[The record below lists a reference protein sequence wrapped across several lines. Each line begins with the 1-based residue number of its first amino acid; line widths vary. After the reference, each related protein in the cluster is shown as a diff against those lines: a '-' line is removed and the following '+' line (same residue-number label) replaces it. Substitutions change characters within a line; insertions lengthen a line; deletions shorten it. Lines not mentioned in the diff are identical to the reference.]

1 MDRTEST
8 EQHPNDG
15 QVIITSSHMQTGISC
30 LQTET
35 KLWACNH
42 SEKACT
48 CHDVQRWN
56 NLIKSERAVNTT
68 HLHRTAM
75 LSSLQYKI
83 CYHGWESLA
92 RAGVRQGE
100 SMNSLTTDGK
110 YWKNKMLFYW
120 HYKPRV
126 SYIFPLNLFFWT
138 TNQCNLESQLRVP
151 HNVENMS
158 GSQSSIPMN
167 SGACA
172 AEPGSCTKPHRS
184 PFLCPLCY
192 QTGKK
197 YLASF
202 CRLYLS
208 CQNHYK

>member
-42 SEKACT
+42 SEKACSR
-48 CHDVQRWN
+48 HDVQGWN
-56 NLIKSERAVNTT
+56 NPIKSERAVNTT

-83 CYHGWESLA
+83 CYYGWERLA

-120 HYKPRV
+120 HYKPWV
-126 SYIFPLNLFFWT
+126 SYIFPLNLFWS

-151 HNVENMS
+151 HNVESMS
-158 GSQSSIPMN
+158 GSHSSIPMKGGTCAKTPEVSISLPTLLSN
-167 SGACA
+167 KAKISG
-172 AEPGSCTKPHRS
+172 
-184 PFLCPLCY
+184 
-192 QTGKK
+192 
-197 YLASF
+197 F
-202 CRLYLS
+202 CRLFGFFIY
-208 CQNHYK
+208 HAIIIIK

>member
-1 MDRTEST
+1 MEHTEWSGITWVGIPLPNNWPYAKGTESQWGSCTDLVLFMDRTEST

-48 CHDVQRWN
+48 CHGVQGWN
-56 NLIKSERAVNTT
+56 NPIKSETAVNTT

-92 RAGVRQGE
+92 RARVRQGE
-100 SMNSLTTDGK
+100 SMNFLTTDGK
-110 YWKNKMLFYW
+110 YWK
-120 HYKPRV
+120 
-126 SYIFPLNLFFWT
+126 I
-138 TNQCNLESQLRVP
+138 LEL
-151 HNVENMS
+151 
-158 GSQSSIPMN
+158 
-167 SGACA
+167 
-172 AEPGSCTKPHRS
+172 
-184 PFLCPLCY
+184 
-192 QTGKK
+192 
-197 YLASF
+197 
-202 CRLYLS
+202 
-208 CQNHYK
+208 